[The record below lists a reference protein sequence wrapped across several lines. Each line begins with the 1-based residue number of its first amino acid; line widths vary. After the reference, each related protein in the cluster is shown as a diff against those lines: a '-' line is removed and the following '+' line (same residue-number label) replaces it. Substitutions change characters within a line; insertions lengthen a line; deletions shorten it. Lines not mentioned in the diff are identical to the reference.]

1 MATEAVAT
9 NHEKSSMTVSQLVEY
24 TKQEL
29 DADAERQAKVSATGT
44 GGLESQTGATLDLS
58 HKNINALP
66 VEVIALIKDKVERCA
81 GPGQQWRMWAC
92 RIERR

>member
-66 VEVIALIKDKVERCA
+66 VEVIALIKDKVE
-81 GPGQQWRMWAC
+81 
-92 RIERR
+92 